1 VGFEHSE
8 KSNDAIDMVFNKK
21 RADDRKEWLK
31 YYDRNSYLDTNKMGK
46 LDVAMLRYLS
56 PEEFRVLT
64 AVRLELY
71 LKNYIY

>member
-1 VGFEHSE
+1 
-8 KSNDAIDMVFNKK
+8 
-21 RADDRKEWLK
+21 
-31 YYDRNSYLDTNKMGK
+31 MGK

>member
-1 VGFEHSE
+1 
-8 KSNDAIDMVFNKK
+8 
-21 RADDRKEWLK
+21 
-31 YYDRNSYLDTNKMGK
+31 MGK

-64 AVRLELY
+64 AVRLESY